1 MKIPTKGRYA
11 VSAML
16 DLALHDN
23 IKPLTIAEI
32 AEKQNI
38 SLSYLEQIFAVLRK
52 NGLVRGMRGPG
63 GGYRL
68 AESAD
73 SISIAKIIHSV
84 DENTLSK
91 NNDAAEYLPYE
102 IWVDL
107 SKQIYSFLD
116 AITLAQCLSDH
127 ETRETIEDL
136 GEQEFA
142 SAESLESANSV
153 VEQVAA

>member
-23 IKPLTIAEI
+23 IRPLTIAEI

-52 NGLVRGMRGPG
+52 NKLVRGMRGPG

-68 AESAD
+68 AQPVDSITIAQIIQSVDEKALSSKDESAD
-73 SISIAKIIHSV
+73 
-84 DENTLSK
+84 
-91 NNDAAEYLPYE
+91 YLPYE
-102 IWVDL
+102 LWVEL
-107 SKQIYSFLD
+107 SKQIFSFLD
-116 AITLAQCLSDH
+116 GITLAECLTNF
-127 ETRETIEDL
+127 ETREQL
-136 GEQEFA
+136 QEQLHIKENI
-142 SAESLESANSV
+142 SDS
-153 VEQVAA
+153 VAA

>member
-16 DLALHDN
+16 DLALNDK
-23 IKPLTIAEI
+23 IRPLTIAEI

-68 AESAD
+68 AQGID
-73 SISIAKIIHSV
+73 SITIAQVIRSV
-84 DENTLSK
+84 DETAIKNEENTL
-91 NNDAAEYLPYE
+91 EYLPYE
-102 IWVDL
+102 LWTEL
-107 SKQIYSFLD
+107 SKQIYNFLD
-116 AITLAQCLSDH
+116 GISLAQCINNL
-127 ETRETIEDL
+127 ETREQLENQLLMKADAT
-136 GEQEFA
+136 
-142 SAESLESANSV
+142 ES
-153 VEQVAA
+153 VAA

>member
-23 IKPLTIAEI
+23 IRPLTIAEI

-52 NGLVRGMRGPG
+52 NSLVRGMRGPG

-68 AESAD
+68 AQAVD
-73 SISIAKIIHSV
+73 SITIAQIIQSV
-84 DENTLSK
+84 DEKTLCNK
-91 NNDAAEYLPYE
+91 NESVDYLPYE
-102 IWVDL
+102 LWLQL
-107 SKQIYSFLD
+107 SKQIYRFLD
-116 AITLAQCLSDH
+116 GITLAHCLANS
-127 ETRETIEDL
+127 ETRE
-136 GEQEFA
+136 Q
-142 SAESLESANSV
+142 LESQLQVKGSLGDS
-153 VEQVAA
+153 VAA

>member
-23 IKPLTIAEI
+23 IGPLTIAEI

-52 NGLVRGMRGPG
+52 SGLVKGMRGPG

-68 AESAD
+68 AHPAAT
-73 SISIAKIIHSV
+73 ITIAQVIHTV
-84 DENTLSK
+84 DKSSLSDNTG
-91 NNDAAEYLPYE
+91 AGGYLPYE
-102 IWVDL
+102 LWLEL
-107 SKQIYSFLD
+107 SKRIYHFLD
-116 AITLAQCLSDH
+116 GITLAQCISSLEARERVENHLLASD
-127 ETRETIEDL
+127 TDEDL
-136 GEQEFA
+136 A
-142 SAESLESANSV
+142 STDTDK
-153 VEQVAA
+153 QVAA

>member
-16 DLALHDN
+16 DLALHDK
-23 IKPLTIAEI
+23 IRPLTIAEI

-68 AESAD
+68 AKTMNL
-73 SISIAKIIHSV
+73 ITIAHIIQSV
-84 DENTLSK
+84 DEKSSK
-91 NNDAAEYLPYE
+91 AKDDSAEEYLPYE
-102 IWVDL
+102 LWAEL

-116 AITLAQCLSDH
+116 GISLADCLTNQ
-127 ETRETIEDL
+127 ETKEKLENQFLIAENT
-136 GEQEFA
+136 
-142 SAESLESANSV
+142 AES
-153 VEQVAA
+153 VAA